1 MDKMPLGLFKNAQFT
16 PESSTV
22 KLFTWN
28 MLEEREL
35 RLVSSQVPNNGF
47 EQMIRW
53 TEQGKLWKFPIN
65 NEQGNLFF
73 KKFNNY
79 DYSIHIKRYAGMEEE
94 AKVGFHEHIFMEQH
108 LEPWCPPRGPI
119 RHFMELVCVGL
130 SKNPYLTVSQ
140 KKDHINWFRN
150 YFDAKRDILIET
162 GALGELGKSSN
173 APPA

>member
-65 NEQGNLFF
+65 NEQGNLFL

-79 DYSIHIKRYAGMEEE
+79 I
-94 AKVGFHEHIFMEQH
+94 
-108 LEPWCPPRGPI
+108 
-119 RHFMELVCVGL
+119 
-130 SKNPYLTVSQ
+130 
-140 KKDHINWFRN
+140 
-150 YFDAKRDILIET
+150 
-162 GALGELGKSSN
+162 
-173 APPA
+173 